1 MCEKRLSL
9 EPLLLSNQNRGIN
22 RRELK
27 IMELLLDL
35 NSSNGVWIDGSHR
48 VFEGSEFQGLGFRV
62 KVKPLTR
69 TELRKIRKES
79 NTKSGMDQDQALPTI
94 FRKQVLDW
102 ELKAADGQAI
112 PFTDQMKDVL
122 IENFPTFTNL
132 IAAACLDTCV
142 KTDEVLQEE
151 IKN

>member
-1 MCEKRLSL
+1 
-9 EPLLLSNQNRGIN
+9 
-22 RRELK
+22 
-27 IMELLLDL
+27 MELLLDL
-35 NSSNGVWIDGSHR
+35 NQKDGVWIDGTHR

-79 NTKSGMDQDQALPTI
+79 NTKAGMDQDQALPTI

-112 PFTDQMKDVL
+112 PFNDQMKDIL
-122 IENFPTFTNL
+122 IENFPTLTNL

-142 KTDEVLQEE
+142 KTDEALQEE